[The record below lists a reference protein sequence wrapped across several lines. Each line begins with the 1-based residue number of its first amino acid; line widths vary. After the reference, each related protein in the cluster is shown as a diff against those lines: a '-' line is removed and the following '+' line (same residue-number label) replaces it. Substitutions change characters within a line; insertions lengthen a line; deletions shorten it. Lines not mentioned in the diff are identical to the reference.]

1 MPYLTN
7 PIYLSGGF
15 AGQTDAVA
23 AFGQNFAQALT
34 DLKALSPSDVA
45 AVRAQVLTIL
55 NAMPSDVRAQHL
67 SLSTKVEQALNQSN
81 LQGLGDPI
89 SGTLGTI
96 ASIAS
101 IVASLG
107 GLTVG
112 VVGMVQAHKQAKAAQ
127 NQANQAAAA
136 NTALV
141 AAQTQQ
147 IQAQTA
153 SLTKPAGATAAKTSS
168 SSSIPTLA
176 ASLVAGAGAFFLAR

>member
-34 DLKALSPSDVA
+34 DLKALSPADLA
-45 AVRAQVLTIL
+45 AVRAQILAIL
-55 NAMPSDVRAQHL
+55 NALPPDTQVQHL
-67 SLSTKVEQALNQSN
+67 ALIAKVEQAMAQKGLS
-81 LQGLGDPI
+81 GLGDPF
-89 SGTLGTI
+89 S
-96 ASIAS
+96 AIAS
-101 IVASLG
+101 IVSIGVSLASLG
-107 GLTVG
+107 INVAS
-112 VVGMVQAHKQAKAAQ
+112 MVQSRKQAKAAQ
-127 NQANQAAAA
+127 GQADQANAA

-141 AAQTQQ
+141 NAQTELAQAQTKALQPPAGASAPGAAAQT
-147 IQAQTA
+147 
-153 SLTKPAGATAAKTSS
+153 